1 MRDAWVFCCSILP
14 PGSWS
19 RLAEPGRLQAQAARA
34 WREGRGLDLPP
45 SRILSALS
53 PFASAFAV
61 AALEARPPEALGS
74 GTVRRWEKIWLADLP
89 ADPDGIR
96 GLLAGIEQEAQR
108 DDRARRIPP
117 EMLQAMAERIAIVPS
132 GLLAAAAGTGE
143 RWRRPPRLTRMR
155 VMWRRAG
162 AGVRILAEAWR
173 SQARYWDPRAPQ
185 LAPLGFPESLRA
197 VLLAPDRAARLRR
210 LAARGRALAAAA
222 WGPKAAAWLPEG
234 LIVLPRRKKGRG
246 FWAWEP
252 GSGLR
257 AGGTPW

>member
-1 MRDAWVFCCSILP
+1 MRSAWIFCCSILP
-14 PGSWS
+14 PGAWP

-74 GTVRRWEKIWLADLP
+74 GTVRRWEKIWLADLS

-155 VMWRRAG
+155 VMWRRFNATTAFLLRLFSAQKPSQNHG
-162 AGVRILAEAWR
+162 FNATTAFLLREMSWEAL
-173 SQARYWDPRAPQ
+173 YPV
-185 LAPLGFPESLRA
+185 LR
-197 VLLAPDRAARLRR
+197 VSMP
-210 LAARGRALAAAA
+210 
-222 WGPKAAAWLPEG
+222 
-234 LIVLPRRKKGRG
+234 PRRSC
-246 FWAWEP
+246 FFFLP
-252 GSGLR
+252 PDGL
-257 AGGTPW
+257 

>member
-1 MRDAWVFCCSILP
+1 MRDARVFYCSILP

-19 RLAEPGRLQAQAARA
+19 RLTEPERLQAQAARA
-34 WREGRGLDLPP
+34 WREERGLDLPP
-45 SRILSALS
+45 SRILAVLS

-61 AALEARPPEALGS
+61 AALEAQPPEALGS

-117 EMLQAMAERIAIVPS
+117 EMLQAMAERIAAAPS
-132 GLLAAAAGTGE
+132 GLLVAVAGAGE
-143 RWRRPPRLTRMR
+143 SRRRLPRLTRMR

-162 AGVRILAEAWR
+162 AGVRILAEAWLR
-173 SQARYWDPRAPQ
+173 QARYWDPRAPQ
-185 LAPLGFPESLRA
+185 LMSPGFPEWLRA

-222 WGPKAAAWLPEG
+222 WGPEAAAWLPEG

-246 FWAWEP
+246 PWAWEP

>member
-1 MRDAWVFCCSILP
+1 MRDAWIFYCSILP

-19 RLAEPGRLQAQAARA
+19 RLAEPERLQAQAAWA
-34 WREGRGLDLPP
+34 WREGRELDLPP

-61 AALEARPPEALGS
+61 AALEAQPPEALGN

-96 GLLAGIEQEAQR
+96 ELLAGIEQEAQQVS
-108 DDRARRIPP
+108 RARRIPP
-117 EMLQAMAERIAIVPS
+117 EMLQAMAERIAIIPS

-143 RWRRPPRLTRMR
+143 RWHRPPRLTLMR
-155 VMWRRAG
+155 VMWRRVG
-162 AGVRILAEAWR
+162 ARVRILAEAWLR
-173 SQARYWDPRAPQ
+173 QADFLDPRAPL

-197 VLLAPDRAARLRR
+197 ALLAPDRAARLRR

-234 LIVLPRRKKGRG
+234 LIVLPRRKRGRG
-246 FWAWEP
+246 PWAWEP

-257 AGGTPW
+257 LGGTPW